1 MELGAEGMLDE
12 SKTDE
17 LQLADDP
24 DAVPYTPSTLP
35 N

>member
-12 SKTDE
+12 SQTDE

-24 DAVPYTPSTLP
+24 DENPLP
-35 N
+35 NDSNT